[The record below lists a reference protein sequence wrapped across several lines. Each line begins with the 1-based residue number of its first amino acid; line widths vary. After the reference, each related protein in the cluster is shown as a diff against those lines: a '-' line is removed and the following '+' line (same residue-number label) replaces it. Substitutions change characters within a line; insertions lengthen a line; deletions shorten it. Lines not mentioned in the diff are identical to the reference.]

1 MTFDTQNVSR
11 SLYYNKENKLFLHRT
26 RKFCE
31 NSFRKKKFILQ
42 SHEIKENVF
51 ETFDWAVYRPLFRT
65 S

>member
-1 MTFDTQNVSR
+1 MTYDTQSVSR

-26 RKFCE
+26 RNFCE

-51 ETFDWAVYRPLFRT
+51 ETIDWGFHRPLYKA